1 MMLINFIYFSFWY
14 KLRDVGFFFFNVFN
28 VWRIVLYLELM
39 VWIEELK
46 DSYLVVYVFFSFLE
60 ILVFYF

>member
-1 MMLINFIYFSFWY
+1 MMLINFSFWY
-14 KLRDVGFFFFNVFN
+14 KLRDVGFFFFSMFN

-60 ILVFYF
+60 ILVFDF

>member
-14 KLRDVGFFFFNVFN
+14 KLRDVGFFFFSMFN

-46 DSYLVVYVFFSFLE
+46 DNYLVVYVFFSFLE
-60 ILVFYF
+60 ILVFDF